1 MEKLLALKAL
11 GNFPLSTSSILPLLR
26 EYKRPYDKINYWV
39 KSGDLIQVKKGLYV
53 LGNRFSEKS
62 PDPFLLANQI
72 YGPSYISMDS
82 ALSLHGLI
90 PERVFQITSVSTRTS
105 KQFNTAMGRF
115 DYIQVKPS
123 YFSFGIGNYGNPT
136 SGYFMMASPE
146 KALWDKIVLTSG
158 VLFRS
163 KVDVMQF
170 LEEDLRIDLT
180 VVSNWNPEQM
190 ANWVPF
196 SPKKSSLQLFI
207 KTLKEL

>member
-1 MEKLLALKAL
+1 MEELLALKAL

-26 EYKRPYDKINYWV
+26 DYKRPYDKINHWV
-39 KSGDLIQVKKGLYV
+39 KSGDLIQIKKGLYV
-53 LGNRFSEKS
+53 LGNRISEQS
-62 PDPFLLANQI
+62 PNTFLLANQI
-72 YGPSYISMDS
+72 YGPSYVSMDS
-82 ALSLHGLI
+82 ALSFHGSI

-115 DYIQVKPS
+115 DYLQVKPS

-136 SGYFMMASPE
+136 SGYFMMASPV

-163 KVDVMQF
+163 KVEVMQF

-190 ANWVPF
+190 ATWIPF

>member
-1 MEKLLALKAL
+1 MEELFALKAL

-26 EYKRPYDKINYWV
+26 DYKRPYDKINHWV
-39 KSGDLIQVKKGLYV
+39 KSGDLIQIKKGLYV
-53 LGNRFSEKS
+53 LGNRISENS
-62 PDPFLLANQI
+62 PNTFLLANHI

-82 ALSLHGLI
+82 ALSFHGMI
-90 PERVFQITSVSTRTS
+90 PERVHQITSVSTRTS

-115 DYIQVKPS
+115 DYLQVKPS

-163 KVDVMQF
+163 KVEVMQF

-190 ANWVPF
+190 ATWIPF

-207 KTLKEL
+207 KTLKEV

>member
-1 MEKLLALKAL
+1 MEELFALKAL

-26 EYKRPYDKINYWV
+26 DYKRPYDKINHWV
-39 KSGDLIQVKKGLYV
+39 KSGDLIQIKKGLYV
-53 LGNRFSEKS
+53 LGNRISEQS
-62 PDPFLLANQI
+62 PNTFLLANHI

-82 ALSLHGLI
+82 ALSFHGMI
-90 PERVFQITSVSTRTS
+90 PERVHQITSVSTRTS

-115 DYIQVKPS
+115 DYLQVKPS

-163 KVDVMQF
+163 KVEVMQF

-190 ANWVPF
+190 ATWIPF

-207 KTLKEL
+207 KTLKEV